1 MVIPPAKTGKDNN
14 NRTAVTNTAQANRG
28 IRCKDRPGALI
39 FKIVVMKFMAPSIEE
54 IPARCRLKIAKSTDP
69 PE

>member
-1 MVIPPAKTGKDNN
+1 MVIPPARTGKDNN
-14 NRTAVTNTAQANRG
+14 NNTAVTNTAHAKRG
-28 IRCKDRPGALI
+28 IRCNEIPGALI

-54 IPARCRLKIAKSTDP
+54 IPARCKLKIAKSIDP